1 VTSDKKKEK
10 VSLHDPSWLVRWR
23 TRRNCAA
30 SLVTVL
36 VLVTCHSGNPLAGR
50 VTVFALAQ
58 SQTTGR
64 IAGTV
69 KDPNGAVIVGA
80 EVTVTSLATADER
93 KVTTDTDGN
102 YAVPLLSPGT
112 YRVRITASGFNP
124 ALDVARVVITET
136 TTVNAELAV
145 AGLSAETVTV
155 SAAPFI
161 QAGGPQLGRV
171 VDSRAVAEL
180 PLATRNFL
188 QILALSPG
196 AFADLPDNTAVGRNS
211 QSISVN
217 GARRTQNNFEINGI
231 DANRLDN
238 NSAGAVAVPAPETI
252 QEFKVQTSLYDA
264 TFGRGAGGS
273 VQAVTRSG
281 TNEFHGAAY
290 EYFRDDAF
298 NANNPFLKAAGVQRP
313 VLKRSVFGGLLG
325 GPVKTDRV
333 FFFASYQGTRER
345 NGASDSSLT
354 SSILIARGLTDD
366 RSQQTLLA
374 TFRPRLPNGL
384 PATSIHTSALALLN
398 IKLPDGQFLIPTPQA
413 DGRYSGSAISTYRED
428 QFNTNVDYRAG
439 EKDWLAMKFFFS
451 NAPQFSAIPGNGT
464 NVPGF
469 GADQKNDNRL
479 FSVQDIH
486 TFGARTVNEARIGYS
501 LIFSDSFG
509 RHPVKDSDVG
519 IRRANASAYPG
530 LGMIRIGAAEALA
543 IGNAGT
549 NALAIGNAGTFVD
562 LKFDNSAITLVDILS
577 ITRGRHNVRTGG
589 GIISYR
595 TNVTSNN
602 NRRGAIGFQNFNSFL
617 LGLATS
623 SVNGEGINT
632 RFMRAADYS
641 LFLQDDW
648 KLSQKLT
655 LNLGLRYELNLP
667 PYETRG
673 ALATFDPAL
682 YQPRMEVD
690 ASGNPVG
697 PPVGG
702 FVQAGNVI
710 PQYDLADVPNVGKR
724 IFTSVDPNNFGPR
737 VGFAYS
743 PFDSGRLTL
752 RGGYG
757 IFYSRPSAIHIINTT
772 NAPPTYV
779 IRRSLPGALIRL
791 EDPFVPLPS
800 QDQFPVFVPGVTL
813 SSSTF
818 DRRLRTAYFHQY
830 NASLQYALSQE
841 LLLEVAY
848 VGTRGHNLFRNVR
861 INQARLVSAQ
871 QPIFN
876 AVTGQ
881 AITTNTPANAILR
894 APYQGAD
901 IAGFQQF
908 QYTAGSAYN
917 SLQMSLTRRL
927 SKGLQLLASY
937 TYAKSLDNASG
948 QNGLDTTIILGNQL
962 DSRANRGVSDFD
974 LTHRFVLSYL
984 WDLPRPAFAA
994 GSTAGR
1000 LLLSDWQVAGII
1012 TAMSGQPFDIV
1023 DSAAGSFYFG
1033 ANSGLSRPNWAAG
1046 ATRETATSNVPPGYF
1061 FNPFAFV
1068 RPVVL
1073 AGQLIPSSNGTAI
1086 ANVTGT
1092 DFGNVGRNVL
1102 RGPRQT
1108 NVDFSIIRRF
1118 PIRESKNIE
1127 FRAEFFNLF
1136 NHVNFDTPVS
1146 NLNAAIVDQ
1155 NTGQIINP
1163 GDFGRIISTSNNP
1176 RLIQFALK
1184 LNF

>member
-1 VTSDKKKEK
+1 MVARTATA
-10 VSLHDPSWLVRWR
+10 LLWFGWLLAFGTPS
-23 TRRNCAA
+23 AF
-30 SLVTVL
+30 
-36 VLVTCHSGNPLAGR
+36 G
-50 VTVFALAQ
+50 Q

-64 IAGTV
+64 ILGTV
-69 KDPNGAVIVGA
+69 RDPNGAVIVGA

-93 KVTTDTDGN
+93 KDTTDTEGN
-102 YAVPLLSPGT
+102 FAVLLLSPGT
-112 YRVRITASGFNP
+112 YRVRVVASGFNP
-124 ALDVARVVITET
+124 ALFDAVRVVITET
-136 TTVNAELAV
+136 TTRNAQLAV
-145 AGLSAETVTV
+145 AGVIDSVV
-155 SAAPFI
+155 VRDAPLI
-161 QAGGPQLGRV
+161 RSDGPQLGRV

-180 PLATRNFL
+180 PLATRNFT
-188 QILALSPG
+188 QILALSSG
-196 AFADLPDNTAVGRNS
+196 TSVALPDNTALGRNS
-211 QSISVN
+211 QSVSVN
-217 GARRTQNNFEINGI
+217 GARPTQNNFEINGI
-231 DANRLDN
+231 DANSLSQN
-238 NSAGAVAVPAPETI
+238 NAISVAVPAPETI
-252 QEFKVQTSLYDA
+252 QEFKIQTSLYDA

-325 GPVKTDRV
+325 GPVKSDKA
-333 FFFASYQGTRER
+333 FFFGSYQGTRES
-345 NGASDSSLT
+345 NGASDNSLT

-374 TFRPRLPNGL
+374 TFRPRFQNNL
-384 PATSIHTSALALLN
+384 PAPFIHPVALALLN
-398 IKLPDGQFLIPTPQA
+398 AKLPDGQFLIPTPQA

-428 QFNTNVDYRAG
+428 QFNANVDYRAG
-439 EKDWLAMKFFFS
+439 ENDWLAVKFFFS
-451 NAPQFSAIPGNGT
+451 NAPQFAALAAASAA

-469 GADQKNDNRL
+469 GADQKNDNRV
-479 FSVQDIH
+479 FSVQNIH
-486 TFGARTVNEARIGYS
+486 TFGARTVNEARAGYS
-501 LIFSDSFG
+501 LVYSDSFG

-519 IRRANASAYPG
+519 IRRSNSDAYPG
-530 LGMIRIGAAEALA
+530 LGIIRIGAAALG
-543 IGNAGT
+543 IGSTET
-549 NALAIGNAGTFVD
+549 NALTIGNAGTFVD
-562 LKFDNSAITLVDILS
+562 VKQDNSAFTLVDILS
-577 ITRGRHNVRTGG
+577 LTRGRHSFRTGG
-589 GIISYR
+589 GIIFYR
-595 TNVTSNN
+595 TNVTTNI
-602 NRRGAIGFQNFNSFL
+602 NRRGQIVFQSFNNFL

-623 SVNGEGINT
+623 SLNGEGINT

-667 PYETRG
+667 PFETRG
-673 ALATFDPAL
+673 VLATFDPAL

-697 PPVGG
+697 PPAGG

-710 PQYDLADVPNVGKR
+710 PQYDLAEVPNVGKR
-724 IFTSVDPNNFGPR
+724 VFTSVDPNNLGPR

-757 IFYSRPSAIHIINTT
+757 IFYSRPATNHITNTI
-772 NAPPTYV
+772 NAPPTYAF
-779 IRRSLPGALIRL
+779 RRSPAGALVRL

-800 QDQFPVFVPGVTL
+800 QDQFPAFVPGVAL
-813 SSSTF
+813 SSSSF
-818 DRRLRTAYFHQY
+818 DRRLRTPYFHQY
-830 NASLQYALSQE
+830 NASLQYALSQD

-848 VGTRGHNLFRNVR
+848 VGSRGHNLFRNVR
-861 INQARLVSAQ
+861 INQARLASTQ
-871 QPIFN
+871 QPIVN

-881 AITTNTPANAILR
+881 VITNNTPANATLR

-901 IAGFQQF
+901 IIGFQQF
-908 QYTAGSAYN
+908 QYTAESAYN

-948 QNGLDTTIILGNQL
+948 QGALDTTTILGNQL
-962 DSRANRGVSDFD
+962 DSKANRGVSDFD

-984 WDLPRPAFAA
+984 WDLPRPPFARR
-994 GSTAGR
+994 STAGR
-1000 LLLSDWQVAGII
+1000 LLLSGWQVTGII

-1033 ANSGLSRPNWAAG
+1033 ANSGLARPNWAPG
-1046 ATRETATSNVPPGYF
+1046 ATRNTATSNVPPGYF

-1068 RPVVL
+1068 RPVVQ
-1073 AGQLIPSSNGTAI
+1073 AGQLIPTSNGTAS
-1086 ANVTGT
+1086 AGVTGT

-1118 PIRESKNIE
+1118 PLGEFRNIE
-1127 FRAEFFNLF
+1127 FRAEFFNIF
-1136 NHVNFDTPVS
+1136 NHVNFANPIS
-1146 NLNAAIVDQ
+1146 NLNAAFSDQ
-1155 NTGQIINP
+1155 NTGQIISPN
-1163 GDFGRIISTSNNP
+1163 DFGRIIATSNNP